1 MVRKKDNPFI
11 PKYKNREYSQGK
23 INLKIAR
30 INHTCFY
37 DCFVFNVKP
46 DLPTYGK
53 NRIDQRVGKPLG
65 LASPAVKAGLR
76 GFMRTNAKQCSGKG
90 QAKKLDKGMTYAY
103 FHPAKVEKVTGLSR
117 RVVP

>member
-1 MVRKKDNPFI
+1 M
-11 PKYKNREYSQGK
+11 
-23 INLKIAR
+23 

-46 DLPTYGK
+46 ELFVYGK

-76 GFMRTNAKQCSGKG
+76 GLMRTNVKQCSEKC
-90 QAKKLDKGMTYAY
+90 QAKKLDKKMTYAY

-117 RVVP
+117 KVAS